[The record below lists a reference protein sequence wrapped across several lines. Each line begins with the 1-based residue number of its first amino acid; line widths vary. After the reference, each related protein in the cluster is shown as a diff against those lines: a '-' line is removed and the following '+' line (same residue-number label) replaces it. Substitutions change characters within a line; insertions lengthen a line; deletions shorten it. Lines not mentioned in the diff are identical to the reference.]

1 MVENTGLYM
10 FYLSQF
16 MQENTFYI
24 ESCDSYA
31 VAEIEDDTLILHT
44 IIGKCDVDEVISA
57 FGNKI
62 KKVVLNYTPKNTNGF
77 VENEL
82 HEEDTTLFVMGK
94 FFEEINDKKLMF
106 QAITHA

>member
-16 MQENTFYI
+16 MQENLFYI
-24 ESCDSYA
+24 ENCDSYA
-31 VAEIEDDTLILHT
+31 VAEIEDDALILHT
-44 IIGKCDVDEVISA
+44 IFGKGDVDQVISA
-57 FGNKI
+57 FGNNI
-62 KKVVLNYTPKNTNGF
+62 KKVILNFTPSIIQGF
-77 VENEL
+77 EENEL

-94 FFEEINDKKLMF
+94 FFEEIIDDKLMF